1 MMTNVDL
8 TTIGGNRSTL
18 YTTLGLP
25 QGSRSIRVLD
35 IHGPS
40 PLEDGGPLQCD
51 VRIIDLDPGHGSS
64 FTALSYVWDIAVTGS
79 YSITCNSFP
88 ITVTPNCHSALRHLR
103 NKLGKFTIW
112 IDAICINQDDER
124 EKESQI
130 QIMGDIYSTAE
141 TVFIWLGDGDAA
153 TNRAM
158 TYLQSSGYRQY
169 FFDISTEQASP
180 RPDIS
185 GATWCGLSS
194 LFGVTGPLYPSRS
207 HSMLP

>member
-1 MMTNVDL
+1 MTNVDL
-8 TTIGGNRSTL
+8 TTICGNESTL

-25 QGSRSIRVLD
+25 QGSHSIRVLD
-35 IHGPS
+35 VHGPS

-64 FTALSYVWDIAVTGS
+64 FTALSYVWGSAVTGN
-79 YSITCNSFP
+79 YSITCNCFP

-141 TVFIWLGDGDAA
+141 TVFIWLGNGNAA

-158 TYLQSSGYRQY
+158 TYLQGSGYRKY
-169 FFDISTEQASP
+169 FFDISTEQDSLKL
-180 RPDIS
+180 DVL
-185 GATWCGLSS
+185 GATRYGLWS
-194 LFGVTGPLYPSRS
+194 LFGVTSPLYPSRS
-207 HSMLP
+207 HSML